1 MSEGPKIARAV
12 ALNLAQTLIGHLSG
26 VCERAEIAGSLRRGK
41 DQVHDIEIVCI
52 PVQVGD
58 LFGSPS
64 YLWGDVRDALS
75 GYKMLKGG
83 DFYQQYD
90 LGVCKADVYVT
101 TREKWGVIFTL
112 RTGSADF
119 SRRMVMP
126 KTQGGYLPD
135 GMRIEEGRL
144 WMGSVSMET
153 LEEQDL
159 FQAVGM
165 EWVRPENR

>member
-1 MSEGPKIARAV
+1 MSEGPKIARNV
-12 ALNLAQTLIGHLSG
+12 ALNLAQILIGHLSG

-41 DQVHDIEIVCI
+41 DRVGDIEIVCI
-52 PVQVGD
+52 PRQ
-58 LFGSPS
+58 
-64 YLWGDVRDALS
+64 YLDFFFEPYYVWSDVRAVLS
-75 GYKMLKGG
+75 GYRMIMGG
-83 DFYQQYD
+83 DFYQRYD